1 MMGNV
6 KRPRVSGS
14 EEFAAV
20 VRKVAR
26 SEESMTRM
34 TPYRLPYHDNRFF
47 AVALNDAL
55 PLSSPRQQILRWR
68 SHEDA

>member
-26 SEESMTRM
+26 RHSERQRRIYCRDKEDGKKIKASSCE
-34 TPYRLPYHDNRFF
+34 LK
-47 AVALNDAL
+47 AV
-55 PLSSPRQQILRWR
+55 SR
-68 SHEDA
+68 